1 MDDSTFLTAVL
12 NVICALNWAQ
22 LRAWHASRR
31 LWYKEN
37 EFDLC
42 MTWYMLAVMAVGCD
56 VHLLS
61 RWVRRQ
67 RAERASCA
75 RAELRKRASAACAEL
90 RKRASAACAELRKRA
105 SAACAE
111 LRSQGYPPSYPNLSD
126 PYELTYVV
134 LRDPAEVA
142 VFQMSGYMSPAM
154 RRARAH
160 AASR

>member
-75 RAELRKRASAACAEL
+75 RAELRKRS
-90 RKRASAACAELRKRA
+90 

-154 RRARAH
+154 RRARAQ
-160 AASR
+160 SR

>member
-90 RKRASAACAELRKRA
+90 R
-105 SAACAE
+105 
-111 LRSQGYPPSYPNLSD
+111 SQGYPPSYPNLSD

>member
-1 MDDSTFLTAVL
+1 
-12 NVICALNWAQ
+12 
-22 LRAWHASRR
+22 
-31 LWYKEN
+31 
-37 EFDLC
+37 
-42 MTWYMLAVMAVGCD
+42 MAVGCD

-75 RAELRKRASAACAEL
+75 R
-90 RKRASAACAELRKRA
+90 AELRKRA